1 VKFARAIAATS
12 VAGAALGLVPA
23 AAASA
28 STASQPQPAAGA
40 RPSAAPVAINT
51 CGSGSAPA
59 VRPRE
64 FGLSCD
70 SSEVLVRLRWTRWT
84 AKGASGHGAD
94 SLNDCKPDCAQGKFH
109 NYPVHV
115 NFWGLTAVKGHS
127 GEKRY
132 THYSLTYTKKVP
144 YGLSRK
150 RSGKL

>member
-1 VKFARAIAATS
+1 MNFTHAIAVS

-23 AAASA
+23 ATASA
-28 STASQPQPAAGA
+28 STAAHDGPAAA
-40 RPSAAPVAINT
+40 RTPVVINT

-59 VRPRE
+59 IRPRQ

-70 SSEVLVRLRWTRWT
+70 SSEVLIRLRWTRWT
-84 AKGASGHGAD
+84 VKGASGHGAD
-94 SLNDCKPDCAQGKFH
+94 SLNDCTPDCAQGKFH

-115 NFWGLTAVKGHS
+115 NFWGLATAKGHP
-127 GEKRY
+127 GEHRY

-144 YGLSRK
+144 SGLSRH